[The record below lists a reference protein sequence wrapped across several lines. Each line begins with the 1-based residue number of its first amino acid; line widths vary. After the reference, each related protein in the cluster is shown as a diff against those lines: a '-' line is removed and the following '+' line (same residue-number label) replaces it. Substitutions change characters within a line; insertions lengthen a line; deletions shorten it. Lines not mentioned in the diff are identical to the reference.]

1 VRRLP
6 VLVQHSEV
14 FAGRESGNQTRE
26 DAKPDWWKEQDG
38 RKSSGT
44 ECDPAEE
51 SRHFAPIAARA
62 DVMPPYRRSRF

>member
-6 VLVQHSEV
+6 VLVKHCEV
-14 FAGRESGNQTRE
+14 FAGCESSHQTRE
-26 DAKPDWWKEQDG
+26 DPKSQWWKEQDR
-38 RKSSGT
+38 RKSGGT

-62 DVMPPYRRSRF
+62 EVMPPYRRSRF